1 MPCET
6 VKIGDSYAIVC
17 SRGRRRKTCLYCSRE
32 HEFLCDFPVG
42 KTKGGK
48 TKTCDRPLCRKHSLK
63 GVSEGVD
70 FCREHYPIAKAAYE
84 RRMAAF
90 KND

>member
-1 MPCET
+1 MPCQKI
-6 VKIGDSYAIVC
+6 KIGDAEAIHC
-17 SRGRRRKTCLYCSRE
+17 SGRRRRKTCLYCSRE

-48 TKTCDRPLCRKHSLK
+48 VKTCDRPLCGKHSLK
-63 GVSEGVD
+63 GVSEDVD

-84 RRMAAF
+84 RRTARN
-90 KND
+90 KD